1 MISWNGKS
9 SATVVERLKAS
20 LEAASAYNP
29 NDAAP
34 PAAVLWSD
42 RDAQWRPVV
51 APLRGLMPQLL
62 TLGEYDPERCIGP
75 SIWLRCVIDGGLE
88 SPEIPS
94 EATPIIYLPGVSCQE
109 LGAAEACP
117 DHLKPLVELKYR
129 GACWTQKNGKDWTV
143 EAFLVSS
150 KGGLGLD
157 VARDATTRRSMLRAV
172 SQLATESVLALK
184 GKRLVTEDFDR
195 LFSDD
200 PVKDMLAWISDS
212 ESVRSSWDEGRWN
225 GFVSRCNADFRL
237 DPSTDGV
244 IVAAE
249 KLGRREARWASVW
262 NRFAASPVLYPGVP
276 EQLRRGMPDDLFP
289 EPRSSWPESNE
300 KDEAA
305 LRQDLLALGNMSAST
320 ARERVLELEDAH
332 GSRRGWVWAK
342 LGDAPL
348 ATALGHL
355 AKLAQHTH
363 NELGGASAAEMAA
376 LYRDGA
382 WEVDAAAL
390 DSMAAVKS
398 SADARAVEHAL
409 NAIYCPWLDSA
420 SRHLQALADSEPL
433 PGQSRRDNSDALVN
447 SGGVILFA
455 DGLRFD
461 VSQRLVQHLR
471 ASGRSVAASI
481 RWTAL
486 PSVTATAKPAISPVA
501 ECIKGLVLPEDFLPM
516 TADAERPLTTR
527 RFRKLLADAGYQYL
541 RAGETGDPSG
551 RAWTENGELDK
562 LGHSLQGKLAARIGD
577 QIELLSERV
586 EALLDAGWREVRV
599 VTDHGWLWLPGGLPK
614 VDLPKYLTASRWARC
629 AAIKRGSTV
638 EVPTVQWHWNPGER
652 IAIGPGIA
660 CFGAGN
666 EYAHGGLSLQ
676 ECLIPVLRVAA
687 GAATFK
693 ARASIVNVSWVG
705 LRCRVRV
712 DAAQS
717 EQTTGQAAGF
727 SVDLRTRV
735 NDADSSVSR
744 ARSLD
749 DVGAASL
756 LVPDDELEGTPAAVV
771 VLEKGGQVIAL
782 QSTIIGGED

>member
-1 MISWNGKS
+1 MISWDGKS
-9 SATVVERLKAS
+9 SATVIERLKAS
-20 LEAASAYNP
+20 LEAASAHNP

-51 APLRGLMPQLL
+51 APLRRLMPQLL

-88 SPEIPS
+88 SPEIPG
-94 EATPIIYLPGVSCQE
+94 EVTPIVYLPGVSCQE
-109 LGAAEACP
+109 LGAAQACP

-143 EAFLVSS
+143 EAFLVSR

-157 VARDATTRRSMLRAV
+157 VARDAATRRSMLRAV
-172 SQLATESVLALK
+172 SELATESVLALK
-184 GKRLVTEDFDR
+184 GKRLEAGDFDR

-225 GFVSRCNADFRL
+225 AFVSRCNADFRL
-237 DPSTDGV
+237 DPNTDGV

-249 KLGRREARWASVW
+249 KLGRREAKWASVW
-262 NRFAASPVLYPGVP
+262 NRFTESPVLYPGVP

-305 LRQDLLALGNMSAST
+305 LRQDLLALENMSAST
-320 ARERVLELEDAH
+320 ARERVFELEAAH
-332 GSRRGWVWAK
+332 GSRRDWVWAK
-342 LGDAPL
+342 LGEAAL
-348 ATALGHL
+348 AAALAHLSKL
-355 AKLAQHTH
+355 AKLTV
-363 NELGGASAAEMAA
+363 NELGGASTEEMAA

-398 SADARAVEHAL
+398 SADARAVEQVL
-409 NAIYCPWLDSA
+409 DVIYRPWLDSA
-420 SRHLQALADSEPL
+420 SRHLQALADSEPV
-433 PGQSRRDNSDALVN
+433 PGQSGQNESDVQVD

-461 VSQRLVQHLR
+461 VSQRLVEHLC

-481 RWTAL
+481 RWAAL
-486 PSVTATAKPAISPVA
+486 PSVTATAKHAVSPVV
-501 ECIKGLVLPEDFLPM
+501 ERIKGVSPGEDFRPV
-516 TADAERPLTTR
+516 TADAGRPLTTD

-577 QIELLSERV
+577 QIELLSERI
-586 EALLDAGWREVRV
+586 EALFTAGWREVRV

-614 VDLPKYLTASRWARC
+614 VNLPKYLTASRWARC

-638 EVPTVQWHWNPGER
+638 EVPTVPWHWNPGER
-652 IAIGPGIA
+652 IAIGPGVA

-676 ECLIPVLRVAA
+676 ECLVPVLRVAV
-687 GAATFK
+687 GTGTGE
-693 ARASIVNVSWVG
+693 ARATIVKVSWAG

-712 DAAQS
+712 NAPQS
-717 EQTTGQAAGF
+717 GHSTGRAAGL

-735 NDADSSVSR
+735 NDADSSVSSER
-744 ARSLD
+744 NVDAG
-749 DVGAASL
+749 GAASL
-756 LVPDDELEGTPAAVV
+756 LVADDELEGAPAAVV
-771 VLEKGGQVIAL
+771 VLDKGGQVIAR